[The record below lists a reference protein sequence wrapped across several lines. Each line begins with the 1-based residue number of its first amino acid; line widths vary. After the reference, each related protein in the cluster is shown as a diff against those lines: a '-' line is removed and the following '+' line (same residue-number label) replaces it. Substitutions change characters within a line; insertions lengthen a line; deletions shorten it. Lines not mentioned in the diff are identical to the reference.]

1 MQSRAFLNR
10 TAAFLTGKVI
20 DAHTEEVRERNY
32 RYFYA
37 FSVLGTLTAALT
49 VAVGQFMQSVTAF
62 STEFLI
68 FFVYFLAMY
77 ASTFYFRNHMRRI
90 VPVFYLWL
98 VPLMIIGTLM
108 GTFLDAERLSVTIM
122 VFLCVLP
129 LLILDKPWRIILF
142 ITINAGIYAV
152 CCHAAKSRDLFA
164 QDMANLVL
172 FYFFSVGTNCLIQHD
187 RQRSVE
193 YALVMR
199 RASEMDALTSIYNR
213 GAGEQNI
220 RALLSRRQ
228 YGMFC
233 LIDIDEFKM
242 INDECGH
249 ICGDAVLKAVAG
261 RLCASFR
268 TGDVVTRIGGD
279 EFAVYAVGVKEVAAG
294 AVCIERLFSH
304 IRAIAVEELWDRPVS
319 ISLGATF
326 FVPGRDKN
334 FETLYRE
341 SDEALYQAKRGG
353 RSQYFFYEVPEPR
366 KEQAAR

>member
-1 MQSRAFLNR
+1 MQRSMLLNR

-20 DAHTEEVRERNY
+20 DAHADEVRERNY
-32 RYFYA
+32 RYFHA
-37 FSVLGTLTAALT
+37 FSILGVLTAALT
-49 VAVGQFMQSVTAF
+49 VIVGQHMQSITAF
-62 STEFLI
+62 NTGFFIFL
-68 FFVYFLAMY
+68 VYFLAIF
-77 ASTFYFRNHMRRI
+77 ASTFYFRKHMRRI
-90 VPVFYLWL
+90 VPTFYLCL
-98 VPLMIIGTLM
+98 VPLMVIGTIM
-108 GTFLDAERLSVTIM
+108 GTFVDTDRLSVTIM

-129 LLILDKPWRIILF
+129 LFILDKPWRIILF
-142 ITINAGIYAV
+142 ITVSAGVYAI
-152 CCHAAKSRDLFA
+152 CCYAAKSRDLFA
-164 QDMANLVL
+164 VDMANLVL
-172 FYFFSVGTNCLIQHD
+172 FYFFSVGINCLIQYD
-187 RQRSVE
+187 RLRSVE
-193 YALVMR
+193 YALVLR

-220 RALLSRRQ
+220 KMLLSQRQ

-279 EFAVYAVGVKEVAAG
+279 EFAVYAAGVKDVTAG

-304 IRAIAVEELWDRPVS
+304 IQAITVEELWARPVS

-326 FVPGRDKN
+326 FLWGDDKN

-353 RSQYFFYEVPEPR
+353 KSQYFFYNAPEPQ
-366 KEQAAR
+366 KELATQ

>member
-1 MQSRAFLNR
+1 MRHSARLNR
-10 TAAFLTGKVI
+10 TADFLAGKVI
-20 DAHTEEVRERNY
+20 NAHAGEVRERNY
-32 RYFYA
+32 RYFHA
-37 FSVLGTLTAALT
+37 FSVLGVFIAALT
-49 VAVGQFMQSVTAF
+49 VIVGQLMHSITAF
-62 STEFLI
+62 NTEFFI

-77 ASTFYFRNHMRRI
+77 ASTFYFRKHQRRI
-90 VPVFYLWL
+90 VLVFYLWL
-98 VPLMIIGTLM
+98 VPLMVIGTLM
-108 GTFLDAERLSVTIM
+108 GTFLDANRLSVTLM
-122 VFLCVLP
+122 VFMCVLP
-129 LLILDKPWRIILF
+129 LLIMDKPWRVILF
-142 ITINAGIYAV
+142 ITISAGVYAV
-152 CCHAAKSRDLFA
+152 CCHAAKSPDLFA
-164 QDMANLVL
+164 QDMANLVM
-172 FYFFSVGTNCLIQHD
+172 FYFFSVGANCLIQHD

-220 RALLSRRQ
+220 RALLSQRQ

-279 EFAVYAVGVKEVAAG
+279 EFAVYALGVKEVAAG

-304 IRAIAVEELWDRPVS
+304 IRAIEVEELWDRPVS

-326 FVPGRDKN
+326 FVPGKDKN
-334 FETLYRE
+334 FEMLYRE

-353 RSQYFFYEVPEPR
+353 RSQYFFYEVPEPQR
-366 KEQAAR
+366 ESVVQ